1 MVGQL
6 SGKAGNTVASRNK
19 AGSYFR
25 TRVIPKLVR
34 NARTTAVRSNLAYLA
49 QNWRNLSS
57 ANQNGWIALGTN
69 LVRLNSLGTT
79 YSLTGLQAY
88 ESVNRNLFTLGSAFV
103 SAAPVYAPPAALTAL
118 TLTASSV

>member
-25 TRVIPKLVR
+25 TRVVPKLVR
-34 NARTTAVRSNLAYLA
+34 NDLTTAVRANLAYLA
-49 QNWRNLSS
+49 QNYRNLTPSE
-57 ANQNGWIALGTN
+57 QNGWIALGNN
-69 LVRLNSLGTT
+69 LIRLNSLGAT

-103 SAAPVYAPPAALTAL
+103 DSAPVYAPPAALTSL
-118 TLTASSV
+118 TLTATSV